1 MHAEELLNVINE
13 CEVLRDDI
21 DDVRGRVQL
30 TRAEGNK
37 LDQAVSCV
45 DKAKSILCVLFPAI
59 KSLDEGVR
67 EELQDELG
75 EID

>member
-1 MHAEELLNVINE
+1 MHADELLNVINE

-21 DDVRGRVQL
+21 DDIRGRVQL
-30 TRAEGNK
+30 TRAEGDK

-45 DKAKSILCVLFPAI
+45 DKARSILSVLFPAI